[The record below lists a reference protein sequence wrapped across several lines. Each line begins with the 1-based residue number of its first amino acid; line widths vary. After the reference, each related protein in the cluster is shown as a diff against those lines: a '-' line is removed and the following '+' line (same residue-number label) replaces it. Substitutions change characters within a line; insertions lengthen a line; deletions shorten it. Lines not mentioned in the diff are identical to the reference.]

1 MRLKQIKLSGFKS
14 FVDPTAFE
22 VPGQRVG
29 VVGPNGCG
37 KSNIIDA
44 VRWVLGE
51 SKASEL
57 RGESMQDVIFS
68 GSVDRKPASRASVE
82 LVFDNSLGRIGGS
95 WGTFAEL
102 AVKRILTRDGQS
114 SYFINNQVVRRKDV
128 HDLFMGTGLGP
139 RAYAIIGQGMISRI
153 IEARPEDLRVFLEEA
168 AGISRYKERR
178 RETESRL
185 SDTRENLTRVED
197 IRRELEAQIEKL
209 ARQAEVA
216 RQYRQLEADREHSQH
231 LLWLVR
237 RDEALAEQQRWG
249 AQAGGATNDLE
260 AALAELRALEAAIE
274 TLRSAHYAAGDAV
287 HTAQARFYEGNAQVA
302 RLESE
307 IRHVLESQ
315 GQLAERIGA
324 LTFQES
330 RSREEGEQA
339 LRDLE
344 QARAAREEAQGRA
357 DELAERVFAMTDQM
371 PALEAASRAARLSQ
385 DAARAA
391 ALQTRQAI
399 ELSATRQ
406 RAASRTLEDAQR
418 RGDRLTA
425 ELGQVT
431 APPAD
436 EIEGMRESVAV
447 AEEVELAAGQA
458 QQAAETA
465 WREADAARAPA
476 QQQWR
481 AAEAALTR
489 IEARITAL
497 RQLQERAQSQSR
509 IGPWLKRHELQSLS
523 RLWQRLRIEEGWE
536 TALESVLRERVEAIE
551 IGRLETVAALAGD
564 AAPAK
569 VSFFSPRGAALAPP
583 AEPVALPGHL
593 PGWRSLQ
600 EVVRATE
607 SALQPLLGDWLG
619 GWWAAQSLDEA
630 LAHRAQLPPGGRF
643 VTRQGHVVGVSSL
656 QFYAA
661 DSEQEGLLV
670 RQHELDSLGRELRAQ
685 HLIVDEARAAAT
697 RVEAL
702 AAEASQR
709 QGAAREAGSR
719 AVREL
724 SALRL
729 AAQRLEQQLDR
740 ARQSRERIEHDLAE
754 VAAVVESARMTVEE
768 EAAAFEGLDLELA
781 DRQQAAEDASM
792 VAEEGERQLGRHRD
806 QVRQSERDAQE
817 ASFAT
822 REIATKIERLDA
834 RIGQAGRLEQQ
845 SRDERLVQQARLA
858 ELSDAPARQSL
869 DAALAERLQSE
880 QQLAAARQTLESLTQ
895 SLKSSDEQR
904 LLIERRLDP
913 QRTRVAELQLKEQAA
928 RLSVEQFSTLL
939 EEQSVDEAAV
949 RLKAGQPPK
958 AVWLQ
963 TELTRLA
970 AAITALGAVNLA
982 ALDELAVASER
993 KAFLDAQSADLE
1005 EAIATL
1011 DDAIR
1016 RIDRETRELLQQ
1028 TYEVVNKGFG
1038 QLFPELFGGGE
1049 AKLIL
1054 TGDEILDAGIQVM
1067 AQPPGK
1073 RNSTIHLLSGGEKAL
1088 TAIAL
1093 VFAMFQLNPAPFCLL
1108 DEVDAPLDDANTERY
1123 CDMVRRMSDNTQFLF
1138 ITHNKI
1144 AMELAQQLVGVTMQE
1159 RGVSRIVAV
1168 DLESAGQM
1176 VQAA

>member
-1 MRLKQIKLSGFKS
+1 
-14 FVDPTAFE
+14 
-22 VPGQRVG
+22 
-29 VVGPNGCG
+29 
-37 KSNIIDA
+37 
-44 VRWVLGE
+44 
-51 SKASEL
+51 
-57 RGESMQDVIFS
+57 
-68 GSVDRKPASRASVE
+68 
-82 LVFDNSLGRIGGS
+82 
-95 WGTFAEL
+95 
-102 AVKRILTRDGQS
+102 
-114 SYFINNQVVRRKDV
+114 
-128 HDLFMGTGLGP
+128 
-139 RAYAIIGQGMISRI
+139 
-153 IEARPEDLRVFLEEA
+153 
-168 AGISRYKERR
+168 
-178 RETESRL
+178 
-185 SDTRENLTRVED
+185 
-197 IRRELEAQIEKL
+197 
-209 ARQAEVA
+209 
-216 RQYRQLEADREHSQH
+216 
-231 LLWLVR
+231 
-237 RDEALAEQQRWG
+237 
-249 AQAGGATNDLE
+249 
-260 AALAELRALEAAIE
+260 
-274 TLRSAHYAAGDAV
+274 
-287 HTAQARFYEGNAQVA
+287 
-302 RLESE
+302 
-307 IRHVLESQ
+307 
-315 GQLAERIGA
+315 
-324 LTFQES
+324 
-330 RSREEGEQA
+330 
-339 LRDLE
+339 
-344 QARAAREEAQGRA
+344 
-357 DELAERVFAMTDQM
+357 
-371 PALEAASRAARLSQ
+371 
-385 DAARAA
+385 
-391 ALQTRQAI
+391 
-399 ELSATRQ
+399 
-406 RAASRTLEDAQR
+406 
-418 RGDRLTA
+418 
-425 ELGQVT
+425 
-431 APPAD
+431 
-436 EIEGMRESVAV
+436 
-447 AEEVELAAGQA
+447 
-458 QQAAETA
+458 
-465 WREADAARAPA
+465 
-476 QQQWR
+476 
-481 AAEAALTR
+481 
-489 IEARITAL
+489 
-497 RQLQERAQSQSR
+497 
-509 IGPWLKRHELQSLS
+509 
-523 RLWQRLRIEEGWE
+523 
-536 TALESVLRERVEAIE
+536 
-551 IGRLETVAALAGD
+551 
-564 AAPAK
+564 
-569 VSFFSPRGAALAPP
+569 
-583 AEPVALPGHL
+583 L

-792 VAEEGERQLGRHRD
+792 VAEDGERQLGRHRD

-1123 CDMVRRMSDNTQFLF
+1123 ARLVSEMSRGTQFLF
-1138 ITHNKI
+1138 ISHNKI
-1144 AMELAQQLVGVTMQE
+1144 AMEMAKQLVGVTMQE
-1159 RGVSRIVAV
+1159 SGVSRIVEV
-1168 DLESAGQM
+1168 DIEEALRMREQVA
-1176 VQAA
+1176 